1 MTGRPRVLLV
11 GHDASRTG
19 APVVALTFLRWLVR
33 TDLADA
39 SVLLLRGGPLAT
51 EIAGLAPTRMAP
63 SRWPERLDQA
73 ASGLESLGRSG
84 LRARRGAD
92 RLRVGPATRPHPDIV
107 IANTIAA
114 WPAAVALAGSAR
126 LVCWVHEL
134 DHVADQLLG
143 GRDRSALL
151 DRTDR
156 LVAASSR
163 VHRMLVERWGVSP
176 DRVSTVEEFVDPV
189 PASTSGERRHPHLF
203 GVGSAVPRKGLD
215 AFVAVATLVASHRP
229 DVMATWF
236 GADPQA
242 PLTRCAAH
250 DLAAAGL
257 TAQVRIDPATTDLGS
272 RWTSASVLLH
282 TAREDP
288 CPLVVLEAAQQGVPT
303 VTWDTGGAA
312 DVLSRAGCE
321 NLVAPAGDL
330 LGLADRVHR
339 LLDDEPSRLAAG
351 AALRREVDRHHLT
364 TSAAPALWAAIRGRP
379 S

>member
-33 TDLADA
+33 TDPAEA

-51 EIAGLAPTRMAP
+51 EFAGLAPTRMAP
-63 SRWPERLDQA
+63 TQWPTRLDQL

-84 LRARRGAD
+84 LRARRGAE
-92 RLRVGPATRPHPDIV
+92 RLRVGRATLAHPDIV
-107 IANTIAA
+107 VANTIAA
-114 WPAAVALAGSAR
+114 WPEAAALAGSAR

-143 GRDRSALL
+143 GRDRAALL
-151 DRTDR
+151 DRTDH

-163 VHRMLVERWGVSP
+163 VHRMALERWGVSP

-189 PASTSGERRHPHLF
+189 PASTPYVRRHPHLF

-215 AFVAVATLVASHRP
+215 AFVAVATLVASRRP
-229 DVMATWF
+229 EVAATWF

-250 DLAAAGL
+250 DLATAGL
-257 TAQVRIDPATTDLGS
+257 TDQVRIEPATTDLGG
-272 RWTSASVLLH
+272 RWTSASVLVH

-288 CPLVVLEAAQQGVPT
+288 CPLVVLEAAQRGVPT
-303 VTWDTGGAA
+303 VTWETGGAA
-312 DVLSRAGCE
+312 DVLSRAGCGE
-321 NLVAPAGDL
+321 LVAPAGDL

-339 LLDDEPSRLAAG
+339 LLDDEPSRRAAG
-351 AALRREVDRHHLT
+351 AALRRQVDRHHLT
-364 TSAAPALWAAIRGRP
+364 AVAAPALWAAVGGRP